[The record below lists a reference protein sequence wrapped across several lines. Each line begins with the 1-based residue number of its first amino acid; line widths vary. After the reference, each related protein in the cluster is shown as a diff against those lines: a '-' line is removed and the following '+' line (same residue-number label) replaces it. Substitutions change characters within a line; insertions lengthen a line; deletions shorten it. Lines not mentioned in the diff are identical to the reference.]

1 MRRTVAL
8 AFLLL
13 APLFAETREL
23 DLTPGGGWVD
33 TGIELKPGDTF
44 RVTASGSVK
53 YFDAKQ
59 ENGPEGLNRGW
70 ADLIRALPVN
80 EAGRGAV
87 VGRIGTSAAAR
98 AFLIGAQHEGTA
110 PVAGRLYVGVNEP
123 EDSRG
128 TGSFHLKIERT
139 AAASSP
145 KTGYHLPEFTQELL
159 DAIPRRVTDA
169 AGGAGDRVNFIV
181 IGPQEKMQAAFKAA
195 GWVIADRTERDAV
208 LAGLIATLSKEAYV
222 TMPMSTLY
230 LFGRP
235 QDFGYAQADPIRVI
249 ASRHHFRIWKAPGDL
264 DGQTVWAG
272 AGTHDI
278 GFDRDQRNGKLT
290 HKIDADVDG
299 ERDYI
304 RDSLSQTG
312 MVAKTEYMTPKDP
325 VLTART
331 ATGDEFKSDGRTLIV
346 YLIPDS
352 N

>member
-235 QDFGYAQADPIRVI
+235 QDFGYAQADPMSAGPLTVSQLIVHGT
-249 ASRHHFRIWKAPGDL
+249 ADEDVPYELSRRYAL
-264 DGQTVWAG
+264 NA
-272 AGTHDI
+272 
-278 GFDRDQRNGKLT
+278 
-290 HKIDADVDG
+290 G
-299 ERDYI
+299 ERAALVTLPETDHFDLI
-304 RDSLSQTG
+304 
-312 MVAKTEYMTPKDP
+312 DP
-325 VLTART
+325 ASAAWDRIMRELVPLLPA
-331 ATGDEFKSDGRTLIV
+331 
-346 YLIPDS
+346 
-352 N
+352 